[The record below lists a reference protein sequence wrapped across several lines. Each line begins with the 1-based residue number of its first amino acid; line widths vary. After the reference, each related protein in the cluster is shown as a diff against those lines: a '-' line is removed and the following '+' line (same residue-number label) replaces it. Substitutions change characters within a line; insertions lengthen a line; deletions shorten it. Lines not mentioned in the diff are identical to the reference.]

1 MLNPENDQT
10 EIMRRESDY
19 TPPRSL
25 SHTFTVGQLYR
36 VYKELEEKAL

>member
-19 TPPRSL
+19 TLPRFL
-25 SHTFTVGQLYR
+25 SHAFTGRQLYR
-36 VYKELEEKAL
+36 VHKELKEKAL